1 MKKLIIIITI
11 TISFILNAKA
21 SGNDIINYGYF
32 RNVTIYKP
40 VGNPKSFVLFIS
52 GDGGWNQGVVNMA
65 KNIADQGALVAGVNI
80 LTYYK
85 NIKKEKQKCYYPA
98 GDFEN
103 LSLEI
108 QKKYKFSTYFKPIL
122 VGYSSG
128 ATLVYG
134 ALAQAPAN
142 TFKGAIGLGFCP
154 DIELDKTLCNG
165 LALTTKVLKP
175 GKSFYLNP
183 SEKLTAP
190 FIVLQGVNDLD
201 CPYADAL
208 KYMKEVNAEQ
218 LITLPKVGHGFSVTK
233 NWLPQFITAYTKI
246 QNTPTYAQ
254 AKTIEDKLKQ
264 SQNFQ
269 TYQTDLPLSIIHSN
283 TNDNLPLAFMI
294 SGDGGWTSFD
304 QELGEQFSKDGIPV
318 IGLDAQN
325 YFWNA
330 KTPQS
335 SALEISKAIDHY
347 MKQWNKKSF
356 ILVGYSF
363 GACVVPF
370 IGNNFPTLLKEKMK
384 GIYSLSPDE
393 TADFEI
399 HLSDML
405 NLNSTEKYSVIK
417 EVSKIK
423 NSKLVCFFGDEESET
438 VRKKFEASGVKVI
451 TLTGD
456 HHFNN
461 NFNSIVNTVLKIN
474 SSTK

>member
-1 MKKLIIIITI
+1 MKRLIILLTFAFIT
-11 TISFILNAKA
+11 NAKA
-21 SGNDIINYGYF
+21 SQNDIVNYSAFGE
-32 RNVTIYKP
+32 VTIYKP
-40 VGNPKSFVLFIS
+40 SGNPKSFVLFIS

-85 NIKKEKQKCYYPA
+85 NIKKENQKCYYPA

-108 QKKYKFSTYFKPIL
+108 QKKYKFPNYFKPIL

-190 FIVLQGVNDLD
+190 FIVLQGTQDLD
-201 CPYADAL
+201 CPYADAV
-208 KYMKEVNAEQ
+208 KYMKEVNTEQ

-233 NWLPQFITAYTKI
+233 NWLPQFITAYKKI
-246 QNTPTYAQ
+246 QDTPTYAQ
-254 AKTIEDKLKQ
+254 TKSIENKLKQ
-264 SQNFQ
+264 PQNFQ
-269 TYQTDLPLSIIHSN
+269 IYQSDLPLSIIHSN
-283 TNDNLPLAFMI
+283 TNDSLPLAFMI

-304 QELGEQFSKDGIPV
+304 QELGEQFAKSGIPV

-330 KTPQS
+330 KTPQN

-363 GACVVPF
+363 GASVVPF
-370 IGNNFPTLLKEKMK
+370 IANNFQTDLKEKMK
-384 GIYSLSPDE
+384 GVYSLSPDE

-405 NLNSTEKYSVIK
+405 NLNSTEKYNVMNEI
-417 EVSKIK
+417 SKIK
-423 NSKLVCFFGDEESET
+423 NLNPVCYFGDGESET
-438 VRKKFEASGVKVI
+438 VRKKFEASGAKVI
-451 TLTGD
+451 TLVGN
-456 HHFNN
+456 HHFDN
-461 NFNSIVNTVLKIN
+461 NFSAIVANVLKIYN
-474 SSTK
+474 SIQ